1 MLTAIRNN
9 GLILAIFACLSTGL
23 VALTYA
29 LTASRIQAQE
39 EAQLMSV
46 LNQVIPA
53 TEHDNDLH
61 KACTLV
67 SQPWLTNQP
76 PFHAYI
82 AKKQGQPA
90 GIAIETI
97 APDGYNGAIKL
108 IVGINNQG
116 IITGTRVLA
125 HHETPGLGDRI
136 DLRITN
142 WILGF
147 TGKQVTAENE
157 SSWQVR
163 KDGGEFD
170 QFTGA
175 TITPRAVVKAVKKVT
190 QFVDQN
196 REAIYRQPYQCQ
208 GE

>member
-9 GLILAIFACLSTGL
+9 GLILAVFACLSTGL

-29 LTASRIQAQE
+29 LTATRIQGSE

-46 LNQVIPA
+46 LNQVIPT

-61 KACTLV
+61 NACTLV

-108 IVGINNQG
+108 IVGIDNQG
-116 IITGTRVLA
+116 VITGTRVLA
-125 HHETPGLGDRI
+125 HHETPDWATGLIYVSPTGFSASPANRSPQRMNPAGRSEKTAVNLTSSPVRQ
-136 DLRITN
+136 LRRGQ
-142 WILGF
+142 LS
-147 TGKQVTAENE
+147 K
-157 SSWQVR
+157 R
-163 KDGGEFD
+163 
-170 QFTGA
+170 
-175 TITPRAVVKAVKKVT
+175 
-190 QFVDQN
+190 
-196 REAIYRQPYQCQ
+196 
-208 GE
+208 